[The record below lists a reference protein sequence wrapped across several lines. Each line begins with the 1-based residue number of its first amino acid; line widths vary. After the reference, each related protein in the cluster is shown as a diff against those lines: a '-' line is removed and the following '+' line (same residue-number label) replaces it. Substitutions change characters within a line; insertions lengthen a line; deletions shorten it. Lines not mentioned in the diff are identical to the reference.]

1 MVELTNENFEEVVN
15 NSDKPVVVDFYAA
28 WCGPCKRLAPNFEE
42 FAASNDSVVAVKA
55 DVDAIRDLLEEV
67 DIQSVPTVVL
77 YSGGK
82 EVKRKSGFM
91 TLDELNA
98 FVQIS

>member
-42 FAASNDSVVAVKA
+42 FATSNDSVVAVKA

-67 DIQSVPTVVL
+67 DVQSVPTVVL

>member
-1 MVELTNENFEEVVN
+1 MVELTNENFEEVVK

-42 FAASNDSVVAVKA
+42 FATFNDSVVAVKA